1 LVGANIAQVGVRL
14 PEWHSNEF
22 PIYRLNPYA
31 CSWTVIERLTG
42 KGGRILTR
50 VYVDMAAD
58 LFHYGHVEFLKN
70 ARAFGDHLLVG
81 VNSDETV
88 GANKRHPILNMEE
101 RIACVGGC
109 RYVDEV
115 VPDAPWITD
124 AAWIEEHR
132 IDLVVHGDDY
142 AQEQIEHCYKDPIA
156 MGIFR
161 TVPYTPTI
169 STTEIIRRCKAAK

>member
-1 LVGANIAQVGVRL
+1 
-14 PEWHSNEF
+14 
-22 PIYRLNPYA
+22 
-31 CSWTVIERLTG
+31 
-42 KGGRILTR
+42 
-50 VYVDMAAD
+50 MAAD

-115 VPDAPWITD
+115 AFDGWQGN
-124 AAWIEEHR
+124 
-132 IDLVVHGDDY
+132 LN
-142 AQEQIEHCYKDPIA
+142 DPIRKPVHHHR
-156 MGIFR
+156 GTWR
-161 TVPYTPTI
+161 
-169 STTEIIRRCKAAK
+169 